1 MLTDEQKKYAT
12 QAFLSLDDRHTGSIP
27 NTKETVIDAVRLS
40 GLNPTE
46 IEIDQ
51 LIKGTDFGDK
61 LTKDDFLS
69 MMTKVDWKQAD
80 DVRDML
86 KEDFRLF
93 VDNRAVIN
101 EDEFIFILTREG
113 RERLSLDEA
122 KQVVAKFDK
131 DHEGNIQIEDLID
144 KLLAIAPT

>member
-1 MLTDEQKKYAT
+1 MLTDEQKKY
-12 QAFLSLDDRHTGSIP
+12 
-27 NTKETVIDAVRLS
+27 
-40 GLNPTE
+40 
-46 IEIDQ
+46 
-51 LIKGTDFGDK
+51 FGDK